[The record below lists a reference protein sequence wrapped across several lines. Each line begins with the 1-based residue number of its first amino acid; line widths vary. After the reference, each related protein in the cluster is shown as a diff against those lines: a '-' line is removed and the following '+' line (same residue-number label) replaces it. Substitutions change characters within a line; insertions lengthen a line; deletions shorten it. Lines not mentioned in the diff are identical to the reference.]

1 MENLNREELKDIV
14 RGACFLASGGGGAFE
29 TGMQI
34 ADCFEPSY
42 YGCSE
47 IKMLTVNEAKAMTTA
62 KYGVVTAVMGA
73 PERMK
78 EIKNAG
84 INEVAVKKLAELCGI
99 DVKEIGCIVPAEI
112 GALSSVIACVT
123 AAKMGI
129 PVLDG
134 DGAGRAVPVLN
145 MTSFAI
151 KGVSVNPTVLVG
163 SNGNHVAIDI
173 SGAAQYTASSAIESL
188 ARPILDMPEFG
199 GMAALAIWLIDLQKI
214 DEIITIR
221 DTLTKCKTVGKTIR
235 ETLEMAM
242 EAGEEPSIENLLPVL
257 QSVDYKPGFVYY
269 GTLREATTNTSG
281 GFDHGRIE
289 IEVDA
294 ERHLKIIFQNES
306 LLLWDTEKSAPVAVA
321 PDLISYVIVP
331 REKPVG
337 QWIYTN
343 GDLIGP
349 DGKLLEKLKD
359 ADIVVVGMCAPKELQ
374 DSALEMETL
383 QSFANGLEAYFKD
396 SYRSMLEK
404 LNYYGKYEPLKPGIK

>member
-1 MENLNREELKDIV
+1 MENLNQEELKDVV
-14 RGACFLASGGGGAFE
+14 RGACFLASGGGGAYE

-34 ADCFEPSY
+34 AACFEPSY

-47 IKMLTVNEAKAMTTA
+47 VKVLTVEEAKAMTTA
-62 KYGVVTAVMGA
+62 KYGVVTAIMGA

-84 INEVAVKKLAELCGI
+84 MTVKAVEKLAELYGI

-129 PVLDG
+129 PVLNG

-163 SNGNHVAIDI
+163 SNGDYVALDI
-173 SGAAQYTASSAIESL
+173 SGAAQYSASSAIESL

-214 DEIITIR
+214 DEIVTIR
-221 DTLTKCKTVGKTIR
+221 GTLTKCKTLGKTIR
-235 ETLEMAM
+235 ETLE
-242 EAGEEPSIENLLPVL
+242 EAQETGNEPSIENVL
-257 QSVDYKPGFVYY
+257 HTLQDVDYKPSFVCY
-269 GTLREATTNTSG
+269 GTLREATTETSG
-281 GFDHGRIE
+281 GFDNGVVKID
-289 IEVDA
+289 VDS
-294 ERHLKIIFQNES
+294 ERQLKIIFQNES
-306 LLLWDTEKSAPVAVA
+306 LLLWDSEKPAPIVVA
-321 PDLISYVIVP
+321 PDLISYVIIP
-331 REKPVG
+331 KEKPVG

-343 GDLIGP
+343 GDIIGP

-359 ADIVVVGMCAPKELQ
+359 ANIVVVAMCAPKELQ
-374 DSALEMETL
+374 NCAAE
-383 QSFANGLEAYFKD
+383 LEAQRWSVNGVEASLKD

-404 LNYYGKYEPLKPGIK
+404 LNYYGKYEPLEPGIK

>member
-1 MENLNREELKDIV
+1 MENLNQEELKDVV
-14 RGACFLASGGGGAFE
+14 RGACFLASGGGGAYE

-34 ADCFEPSY
+34 AACFEPSY

-47 IKMLTVNEAKAMTTA
+47 VKVLTVEEAKAMTTA
-62 KYGVVTAVMGA
+62 KYGVVTAIMGA

-84 INEVAVKKLAELCGI
+84 MTVKAVEKLAELYGI
-99 DVKEIGCIVPAEI
+99 DVREIGCIVPVEI

-129 PVLDG
+129 PVLNG

-163 SNGNHVAIDI
+163 SNGDYVALDI
-173 SGAAQYTASSAIESL
+173 SGAAQYSASSAIESL

-199 GMAALAIWLIDLQKI
+199 GMGALAIWLIDLQKI
-214 DEIITIR
+214 DEIVTIR
-221 DTLTKCKTVGKTIR
+221 GTLTKCKTLGKTIR
-235 ETLEMAM
+235 ETLE
-242 EAGEEPSIENLLPVL
+242 EAQETGNEPSIENVL
-257 QSVDYKPGFVYY
+257 HTLQDVDYKPSFVCY
-269 GTLREATTNTSG
+269 GTLREATTETSG
-281 GFDHGRIE
+281 GFDNGIVK
-289 IEVDA
+289 IDVDS
-294 ERHLKIIFQNES
+294 ERQLKIIFQNES
-306 LLLWDTEKSAPVAVA
+306 LLLWDSEKPAPIVVA
-321 PDLISYVIVP
+321 PDLISYVIIP
-331 REKPVG
+331 KEKPVG

-343 GDLIGP
+343 GDIIGP

-359 ADIVVVGMCAPKELQ
+359 ANIVVVAMCAPKELQ
-374 DSALEMETL
+374 NCAAE
-383 QSFANGLEAYFKD
+383 LEAQRWSVNGVEASLKD

-404 LNYYGKYEPLKPGIK
+404 LNYYGKYEPLEPGIK

>member
-1 MENLNREELKDIV
+1 MENLNQEELKDVV
-14 RGACFLASGGGGAFE
+14 RGACFLASGGGGAYE

-34 ADCFEPSY
+34 AACFEPSY

-47 IKMLTVNEAKAMTTA
+47 VKVLTVEEAKAMTTA
-62 KYGVVTAVMGA
+62 KYGVVTAIMGA

-84 INEVAVKKLAELCGI
+84 MTVKAVEKLAELYGI

-129 PVLDG
+129 PVLNG

-163 SNGNHVAIDI
+163 SNDDYVALDI
-173 SGAAQYTASSAIESL
+173 SGAAQYSASSAIESL

-214 DEIITIR
+214 DEIVTIR
-221 DTLTKCKTVGKTIR
+221 GTLTKCKTLGKTIR
-235 ETLEMAM
+235 ETLE
-242 EAGEEPSIENLLPVL
+242 EAQETGNEPSIENVL
-257 QSVDYKPGFVYY
+257 HTLQDVDYKPSFVCY
-269 GTLREATTNTSG
+269 GTLREATTETSG
-281 GFDHGRIE
+281 GFDNGVVKID
-289 IEVDA
+289 VDS
-294 ERHLKIIFQNES
+294 ERQLKIIFQNES
-306 LLLWDTEKSAPVAVA
+306 LLLWDSEKPAPIVVA
-321 PDLISYVIVP
+321 PDLISYVIIP
-331 REKPVG
+331 KEKPVG

-343 GDLIGP
+343 GDIIGP

-359 ADIVVVGMCAPKELQ
+359 ANIVVVAMCAPKELQ
-374 DSALEMETL
+374 NCAAE
-383 QSFANGLEAYFKD
+383 LEAQRWSVNGVEASLKD

-404 LNYYGKYEPLKPGIK
+404 LNYYGKYEPLEPGIK

>member
-1 MENLNREELKDIV
+1 MENLNREELKDVV
-14 RGACFLASGGGGAFE
+14 RGACFLASGGGGAYE

-34 ADCFEPSY
+34 AACFEPSY
-42 YGCSE
+42 YECSE
-47 IKMLTVNEAKAMTTA
+47 VKVVTVEEAKAIPAA

-78 EIKNAG
+78 EIKNAEM
-84 INEVAVKKLAELCGI
+84 NVSAVERLAELCGI
-99 DVKEIGCIVPAEI
+99 EVGEIGCIVPAEI

-123 AAKMGI
+123 AAKLGI

-163 SNGNHVAIDI
+163 SNGDYVALDI

-199 GMAALAIWLIDLQKI
+199 GMAALAIWLIDLQKL

-221 DTLTKCKTVGKTIR
+221 GTLSKCKTLGKTIR
-235 ETLEMAM
+235 ESLEYAQK
-242 EAGEEPSIENLLPVL
+242 AGEEPSIENVLHVL
-257 QSVDYKPGFVYY
+257 QEVDYKPSFVCY
-269 GTLREATTNTSG
+269 GTIREATTNTSG
-281 GFDHGRIE
+281 GFDHGLVE
-289 IEVDA
+289 IDVDWK
-294 ERHLKIIFQNES
+294 RQLKIIFQNES
-306 LLLWDTEKSAPVAVA
+306 LLLWDSEKSAPIVVA
-321 PDLISYVIVP
+321 PDLISYVIIP
-331 REKPVG
+331 EGQPVG

-343 GDLIGP
+343 GDIIGA
-349 DGKLLEKLKD
+349 DGKLLKHLKG
-359 ADIVVVGMCAPKELQ
+359 AKIIVIAMCAPQELQ
-374 DSALEMETL
+374 DCAAELEAVRL
-383 QSFANGLEAYFKD
+383 SANGGSLSLRD

-404 LNYYGKYEPLKPGIK
+404 LNYYGKYEPLEPGIK